1 MIDIPVKAEVQCMDG
16 NAGRSTYVIVNPI
29 NQLLTHL
36 VVKDNHSPFGEHLV
50 PVEMVEKTTPDSI
63 QLSCTREE
71 LSKMEP
77 FVYQEYIHVKSPFH
91 KEWRDSYLIWPYVP
105 AFEEED
111 REEEDRYVK
120 AKHKNIPL
128 AELAVRRGARVEAAD
143 GYIGQVEELLVNSKN
158 MHVTHL
164 VLREKRSWMRRDVT
178 IPVSQIDRVEE
189 NSVYLKLDRASIEE
203 LPTVP
208 VQRWSL

>member
-1 MIDIPVKAEVQCMDG
+1 MIDIPVRAEVQCTDG

-36 VVKDNHSPFGEHLV
+36 VVKDNRSPFAEHVV
-50 PVEMVEKTTPDSI
+50 PVEKVEKTTPDSI

-71 LSKMEP
+71 LGRMEP
-77 FVYQEYIHVKSPFH
+77 FVYKEYLRVKSSVRE
-91 KEWRDSYLIWPYVP
+91 EWRDSYLAWPYIP
-105 AFEEED
+105 AFEEG
-111 REEEDRYVK
+111 DRYATVK
-120 AKHKNIPL
+120 LRNIPL
-128 AELAVRRGARVEAAD
+128 AELAVRRGARVQAAD
-143 GYIGQVEELLVNSKN
+143 GYVGQVEELLVNSEN

-164 VLREKRSWMRRDVT
+164 VLREKHLWKRRDVT
-178 IPVSQIDRVEE
+178 IPVSQIDRVKE
-189 NSVYLKLDRASIEE
+189 NSVYLKLDRAGIKE